1 MYFNFEM
8 RLQKFA
14 DVDISA
20 GNLFETRTGRRT
32 FRCDH
37 YYDDGS
43 CYGGSDGGSCSKR
56 KKRGED
62 ERVLDRRQ
70 SQEDNVFS
78 SREKRQTDD
87 VVGCQKE
94 STNGV
99 DYRGRAAETVDG
111 VPCVP
116 WTEGYGGALAE
127 LGDHN
132 FCRNPLDINDPNG
145 VWCTTSPDLVESSI
159 NYCNVP
165 KCDPVVTT
173 RDVSCADWYD
183 GRAYWKW
190 EYTIPDNCYSEFETH
205 RL

>member
-1 MYFNFEM
+1 MS
-8 RLQKFA
+8 FA
-14 DVDISA
+14 DADISA
-20 GNLFETRTGRRT
+20 GNLFSNRDGRKA

-37 YYDDGS
+37 IYDDGS
-43 CYGGSDGGSCSKR
+43 CYGGSDGGGCSKR
-56 KKRGED
+56 KKREETTTKG
-62 ERVLDRRQ
+62 RQ
-70 SQEDNVFS
+70 PVIEQGQNS
-78 SREKRQTDD
+78 SRSSRAREKRQTDD
-87 VVGCQKE
+87 VIGCQKE

-111 VPCVP
+111 VPCVK